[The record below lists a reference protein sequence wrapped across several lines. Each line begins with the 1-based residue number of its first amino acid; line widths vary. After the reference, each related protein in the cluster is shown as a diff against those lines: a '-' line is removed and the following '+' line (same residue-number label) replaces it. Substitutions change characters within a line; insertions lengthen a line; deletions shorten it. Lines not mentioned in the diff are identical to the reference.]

1 MIMTQPNGSIIYAF
15 LSLIEKIKY
24 VIDRNRSNVVSLYT
38 IRMQHDV
45 HTFCRNYKQIRTYQ
59 SFGKHVAF
67 ECFLFSKHCLGICLK
82 TCKTSV
88 CSEIHAK
95 ASI

>member
-1 MIMTQPNGSIIYAF
+1 MIMTQLKWLYHLCF
-15 LSLIEKIKY
+15 LSVIEKIKC
-24 VIDRNRSNVVSLYT
+24 VIERNRSNVVSLYT
-38 IRMQHDV
+38 IRMQHDL

-59 SFGKHVAF
+59 SYGKHVAF
-67 ECFLFSKHCLGICLK
+67 ECFLFSKQCLGIGLK

-95 ASI
+95 TSI